1 MANNNNNNLHRSNS
15 SSSDISV
22 YLDAKDRSINSASS
36 GRIDRDSSSVSQNV
50 EESGADAVLA
60 EAEPE
65 NQGYSKK
72 DADKV
77 VKNSGLLTRNVVVKI
92 LSGNS
97 KTDDVLRWLKKASM
111 VKDDGTVEID
121 VPGNI
126 RPRSPENG
134 TGVLDPSDESCNETI
149 IEDIQPIRPQQIAM
163 LIVGTRGDV
172 QPFVAIGK
180 RLQVLFVLGFFGS
193 TIYTVIIY

>member
-1 MANNNNNNLHRSNS
+1 M
-15 SSSDISV
+15 DP
-22 YLDAKDRSINSASS
+22 D
-36 GRIDRDSSSVSQNV
+36 
-50 EESGADAVLA
+50 
-60 EAEPE
+60 
-65 NQGYSKK
+65 
-72 DADKV
+72 
-77 VKNSGLLTRNVVVKI
+77 TNVVIYVAEI
-92 LSGNS
+92 LYFFYFLMIE
-97 KTDDVLRWLKKASM
+97 DCLQMLQLRWLKKASM

-126 RPRSPENG
+126 KPRSPENG

-180 RLQVLFVLGFFGS
+180 RLQVLFVLGFFGC
-193 TIYTVIIY
+193 TFYIVIIYLKNMCCTSLIFSMLEISNDFLWRKCIKVMKT